1 MKKNILVV
9 ILLVVILGLLYFK
22 FGNKISTA
30 KVIDADLCYTFM
42 QNKENGI
49 FDEYKLRFSIKDS
62 VAIGT
67 LQFLPSEKDK
77 KTGSIE
83 GKVIKPSSDMEAY
96 RADLIWTVLSEGTVT
111 KEELKIIFGDGTASI
126 GLGDMIEGEDGI
138 YKYKSIPEI
147 VYGLVLYQTPCEEIK

>member
-1 MKKNILVV
+1 MKKNILVI
-9 ILLVVILGLLYFK
+9 ILLIVILGLLYFK

-42 QNKENGI
+42 QNKENGV
-49 FDEYKLRFSIKDS
+49 FDEYKLRLSIKDS
-62 VAIGT
+62 VAVGT
-67 LQFLPSEKDK
+67 LEFLPSEKDK

-83 GKVIKPSSDMEAY
+83 GKVIKPSSDMEAH
-96 RADLIWTVLSEGTVT
+96 RADLIWTVISEGKVV

-126 GLGDMIEGEDGI
+126 GLGDMIEGGDGI

-147 VYGLVLYQTPCEEIK
+147 VYGLVLYQTPCEEIQ